1 MEDPTREL
9 RPEPPGPPVAPPV
22 PPPPWYREHWWIF
35 LVVLLLIV
43 GGIIAYFALRDGGD
57 DQPDR
62 VVVPNVT
69 GTREPEARAL
79 LRERGFSIEVV
90 REPSA
95 EREGVV
101 LTQDPRGGS
110 RVARGS
116 LVTITVSTGPQATQT
131 ETETQ
136 TETLTAPAPPET
148 TELPDVVGLGYP
160 DAVEQL
166 VDVELLPNT
175 HPVES
180 SEERGTVVGQQ
191 PRAGASVQP
200 GTAVRID
207 VSLGAGER
215 AEQEIPELTG
225 LRLAEALEACADAG
239 FTCRI
244 AMDSQPGG
252 RVSAQEPAAGGR
264 APELTQ
270 ITLFAGP

>member
-1 MEDPTREL
+1 MEDPTRVL
-9 RPEPPGPPVAPPV
+9 RAEPPGPPGAPPG
-22 PPPPWYREHWWIF
+22 PRPPWYREHWWIF

-69 GTREPEARAL
+69 GTREPEAKAF
-79 LRERGFSIEVV
+79 LRERGFSVEVV

-101 LTQDPRGGS
+101 LAQNPRGGS

-131 ETETQ
+131 ETQ

-148 TELPDVVGLGYP
+148 TELPDVVGMEYP

-166 VDVELLPNT
+166 VDVELLPNS
-175 HPVES
+175 HPVEA

-191 PRAGASVQP
+191 PEAGASVQS
-200 GTAVRID
+200 GAAVRID

-215 AEQEIPELTG
+215 AEQEIPDLTG
-225 LRLAEALEACADAG
+225 LRLAEALEDCADAG

-244 AMDSQPGG
+244 VMGSQQGG
-252 RVSAQEPAAGGR
+252 RVSAQQPAAGGR

-270 ITLFAGP
+270 ITLFAGT